1 MFIRDRAWKEIE
13 SRYPKFFIII
23 RRRCLYFYAEEL
35 RRPMNIEKLKDIKK
49 FETNISYKQ
58 VVYLKADFSTEI
70 ADLVKQDLDNP
81 RNNFMEETEEMKEKK
96 IFK

>member
-1 MFIRDRAWKEIE
+1 
-13 SRYPKFFIII
+13 
-23 RRRCLYFYAEEL
+23 
-35 RRPMNIEKLKDIKK
+35 MNIEKLKDIKK

-70 ADLVKQDLDNP
+70 ADLVKQDLENP